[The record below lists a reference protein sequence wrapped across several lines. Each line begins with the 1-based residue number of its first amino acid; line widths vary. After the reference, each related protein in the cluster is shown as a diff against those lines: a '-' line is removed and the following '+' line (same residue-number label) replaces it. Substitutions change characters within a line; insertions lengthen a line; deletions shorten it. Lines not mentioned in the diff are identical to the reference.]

1 MYVGGRKVPGWK
13 EGLWR
18 AERQRADVG
27 EVGIDGRSVMVESAR
42 AAAWE
47 DGMSGKMRSPNL
59 SVGDL
64 LPKVEKERPSQG
76 DARDEGT
83 VAAGA
88 AGAGVAAVRAEAQ
101 GDGASQKMR
110 SSNWLVDELLMKVEK
125 GSVWRG
131 IKGSGRCATGSGGVV
146 VRLGS
151 DVGGTAWGEIWAAGV
166 RGAVKRAAG
175 SRTVGVGKGRRR
187 CVGMNGE

>member
-27 EVGIDGRSVMVESAR
+27 EVGSDCRSVMVVSAR